1 MRLLIVGFNQ
11 AGHMGSYLAAAANQL
26 SLDFNIVD
34 AQNAHASSR
43 IARSFYW
50 RFYDK
55 RPARLHRF
63 GAQVL
68 DTCIATQRDVVLT
81 TGCAPLDR
89 ECIERLRELGVKII
103 NYSTDDPWNPSQ
115 RADWFLSALPA
126 YDAVFTARRANM
138 DDFRRHGI
146 GAVHYLPFAYDP
158 EIHRPWP
165 RNVPAGAPSDIL
177 FVGGCDA
184 ERLSLIGA
192 LIDDGLDVEIS
203 HDSLGVR
210 GRSGRRD
217 AGVCAATRW
226 RPRRGTDPGPET
238 RASGHD
244 AEANDAAAARPRE
257 PIGFRAFVS
266 FDMVALAAADSFD
279 AALGTSSMTA
289 VGGGGEVLNLWK
301 GLFARVG
308 VSSMS
313 DTGTRLAIV
322 DDDIFDLEIPLDVK
336 IRTIEF
342 GGGWR
347 YVRRARPRPAG
358 AGLPLPPP
366 PPPAKPAA
374 PPPAKPGT
382 QAKPGATAAKP
393 AAPARPPIRFAAYGG
408 GGLVRVEYRETSDFS
423 SSLENVRESFSGY
436 FVFGGVEVP
445 IWKWIFA
452 GAEAQYRSVPDALGD
467 GGVSEHFGESDLGG
481 TVLRVMIGIRK
492 MKPQHVQCSRRMSTS
507 CGWRSLKPRRLAGRA
522 KCRWGPWSLPARTS
536 SALGHNQPIGSHDPT
551 AHAEIVAL
559 RAAAARVGNYR
570 LTDATLYVTIEPCL
584 MCVGALVHARVG
596 TLVYGAPEPK
606 AGAIESSQRA
616 HEHPALNHRL
626 VVVSGVLASECGD
639 IVARFFKSRRG

>member
-165 RNVPAGAPSDIL
+165 RNVPAGAPCDIL

-192 LIDDGLDVEIS
+192 LIDDGLDVALFGGYWDR
-203 HDSLGVR
+203 HPKTRPNWR
-210 GRSGRRD
+210 GIASQD
-217 AGVCAATRW
+217 AIRAA
-226 RPRRGTDPGPET
+226 
-238 RASGHD
+238 S
-244 AEANDAAAARPRE
+244 AAA
-257 PIGFRAFVS
+257 
-266 FDMVALAAADSFD
+266 
-279 AALGTSSMTA
+279 
-289 VGGGGEVLNLWK
+289 
-301 GLFARVG
+301 
-308 VSSMS
+308 
-313 DTGTRLAIV
+313 
-322 DDDIFDLEIPLDVK
+322 K
-336 IRTIEF
+336 ICLCL
-342 GGGWR
+342 
-347 YVRRARPRPAG
+347 VRRANRDGHTMRSFE
-358 AGLPLPPP
+358 
-366 PPPAKPAA
+366 AA
-374 PPPAKPGT
+374 AIGGCIL
-382 QAKPGATAAKP
+382 AEDTADHRELFGPNDYAVRYFTS
-393 AAPARPPIRFAAYGG
+393 APEM
-408 GGLVRVEYRETSDFS
+408 VQETKR
-423 SSLENVRESFSGY
+423 LIAN
-436 FVFGGVEVP
+436 
-445 IWKWIFA
+445 
-452 GAEAQYRSVPDALGD
+452 PDARFRL
-467 GGVSEHFGESDLGG
+467 SLQ
-481 TVLRVMIGIRK
+481 LRDAFYNGK
-492 MKPQHVQCSRRMSTS
+492 HTYAD
-507 CGWRSLKPRRLAGRA
+507 RLATM
-522 KCRWGPWSLPARTS
+522 L
-536 SALGHNQPIGSHDPT
+536 
-551 AHAEIVAL
+551 
-559 RAAAARVGNYR
+559 
-570 LTDATLYVTIEPCL
+570 ATLDR
-584 MCVGALVHARVG
+584 M
-596 TLVYGAPEPK
+596 
-606 AGAIESSQRA
+606 Q
-616 HEHPALNHRL
+616 
-626 VVVSGVLASECGD
+626 SGDCG
-639 IVARFFKSRRG
+639 KLSRT